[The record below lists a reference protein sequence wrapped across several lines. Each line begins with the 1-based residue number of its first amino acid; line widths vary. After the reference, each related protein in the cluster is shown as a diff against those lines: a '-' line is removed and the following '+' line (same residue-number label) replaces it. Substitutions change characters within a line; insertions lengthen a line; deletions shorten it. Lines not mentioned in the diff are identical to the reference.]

1 MSAQQQGFSAGV
13 GRWAGSADVFDGS
26 GRFVGGGADTR
37 HVQPLAAGQVRID
50 VSFIGPFR
58 HTGHYI
64 IHDHGDYRIYDGP
77 ANVGYAEALS
87 DSLIDANAYWPTLG
101 LSQRFF
107 LMVLPGGAVQLSLA
121 LMSRGEHLMYAVI
134 GQNDRVTDQAP
145 PPTLISGTAYDLGQ
159 DPTCGRGV
167 LLLNRAGTWRGQ
179 ITLLDG
185 ECAPMGLTDST
196 ETVVPTPKGVQIIR
210 MGGMND
216 QPHSVSLMCDGW
228 NAWTPYDDPT
238 PEVVGSASL
247 YGGRALSGQ
256 FHHRAAQMRVWRR
269 EVVTH
274 DGTQKAVVN
283 VWYAGGQRIGVEY
296 GVLGFEAA

>member
-1 MSAQQQGFSAGV
+1 MSAQPGFSAGV
-13 GRWAGSADVFDGS
+13 GRWAGGADVFDGT

-37 HVQPLAAGQVRID
+37 HVQPLVPGQVRID

-58 HTGHYI
+58 HSGHYI

-87 DSLIDANAYWPTLG
+87 DSLIDANAFWPTLG

-121 LMSRGEHLMYAVI
+121 LMSRGEQLMYAVVS
-134 GQNDRVTDQAP
+134 QNDRVTDQAP
-145 PPTLISGTAYDLGQ
+145 PPSVISGTAYDLGQ

-167 LLLNRAGTWRGQ
+167 ILLHRAGTWRGQ
-179 ITLLDG
+179 LTLLDG
-185 ECAPMGLTDST
+185 ECAPIGQADAL
-196 ETVVPTPKGVQIIR
+196 ETVIPIERGVQISLV
-210 MGGMND
+210 GGMGD
-216 QPHSVSLMCDGW
+216 PSSVSLISDGW
-228 NAWTPYDDPT
+228 RAWTPYGDPT

-247 YGGRALSGQ
+247 YGGRAMSGQ

-269 EVVTH
+269 QVITH
-274 DGTQKAVVN
+274 DGRQKAVVN

-296 GVLGFEAA
+296 GVLGFEPA